1 MALRI
6 APQSASGAR
15 WCGLARRLPFTMT
28 LNSLVIDAAIA
39 RKRIAQQM
47 VAPLKGEVFG
57 PGGYVIE

>member
-1 MALRI
+1 
-6 APQSASGAR
+6 
-15 WCGLARRLPFTMT
+15 MT

-47 VAPLKGEVFG
+47 VCLAPLKGEVFG